1 MSPHQDGAESQ
12 SPINPVFLTVTG
24 SADHSPLAGIHRDA
38 AHDTVTR
45 QLAIARAA
53 AAGGLAWCLIVPVH
67 EARMRADSLAGRL
80 LLLCCAILD
89 AACPNLHQG
98 CPNLHQVQPL

>member
-1 MSPHQDGAESQ
+1 MTRLIVRVESYAL
-12 SPINPVFLTVTG
+12 FLLKN
-24 SADHSPLAGIHRDA
+24 AAWRDE
-38 AHDTVTR
+38 
-45 QLAIARAA
+45 LA